1 MRPYVLYLRQC
12 PGVVTPKDFKIGVAA
27 LDKVR
32 TRLAS
37 YQNAVGPVYVEQFTH
52 IWIGEDIDVKEA
64 EKKIKLEFRKNID
77 SNEAGLSEWIC
88 NINKQDILDF
98 ISILGSEYFIKLY
111 NVEAEFQPLT
121 MGNCLDF
128 QQWFE
133 ENNPII

>member
-1 MRPYVLYLRQC
+1 MRPYVLYLRNC

-37 YQNAVGPVYVEQFTH
+37 YQNAVGPVYIEQFSN
-52 IWIGEDIDVKEA
+52 IWVGEDIDVKEA
-64 EKKIKLEFRKNID
+64 ERKIKLEFKKYI
-77 SNEAGLSEWIC
+77 SSSEAGLSEWIC
-88 NINKQDILDF
+88 NIDKN
-98 ISILGSEYFIKLY
+98 SILSFIQSLGDEYFIKLY
-111 NVEAEFQPLT
+111 NVDSEYQPLT
-121 MGNCLDF
+121 MANCVDF